1 VRNSHATWE
10 RGGLHTLLLTVKS
23 QQLTV
28 RVIGLASANF
38 ESNIAP
44 NKYLGFY
51 SPRHFII
58 VAMPDYQLLITM
70 SLQFISIPPTTDRK
84 PVALMVAL
92 HGWGANARDLTSLAP
107 AFNLPDYQFV
117 FPDAPFPHPQVMGG
131 KAWYDLQSKDPQG
144 LVKSRQLLRE
154 FLLSLESSTG
164 VPLSRT
170 ILGGFSQGGAM
181 TLDVGLTLPVAG
193 LICLSGY
200 LHPISPVAGSA
211 LPPVLIVHGTQDTIV
226 PVTAAV
232 RSRDSLT
239 AWGAAVQYREFIM
252 GHEIRPEVID
262 VMRSFVV
269 ETVSKSD

>member
-1 VRNSHATWE
+1 
-10 RGGLHTLLLTVKS
+10 
-23 QQLTV
+23 
-28 RVIGLASANF
+28 
-38 ESNIAP
+38 
-44 NKYLGFY
+44 
-51 SPRHFII
+51 
-58 VAMPDYQLLITM
+58 M

-84 PVALMVAL
+84 PVALIVAL
-92 HGWGANARDLTSLAP
+92 HGWGANARDLTPLAP

-131 KAWYDLQSKDPQG
+131 KMWYDLANKDAQG
-144 LVKSRQLLRE
+144 LVESRQLLRE

-200 LHPISPVAGSA
+200 LHSSISVVDGST

-226 PVTAAV
+226 PVSAAV
-232 RSRDSLT
+232 RSRESLT
-239 AWGAAVQYREFIM
+239 AWGAAVQYQEFNM
-252 GHEIRPEVID
+252 GHEILPEVVD

>member
-1 VRNSHATWE
+1 
-10 RGGLHTLLLTVKS
+10 
-23 QQLTV
+23 
-28 RVIGLASANF
+28 
-38 ESNIAP
+38 
-44 NKYLGFY
+44 
-51 SPRHFII
+51 
-58 VAMPDYQLLITM
+58 M
-70 SLQFISIPPTTDRK
+70 SLQFISIPPKTDRK
-84 PVALMVAL
+84 PVAVIVAL

-117 FPDAPFPHPQVMGG
+117 FPDAPFPHPHVMGG
-131 KAWYDLQSKDPQG
+131 KMWYDLQNKDAQG
-144 LVKSRQLLRE
+144 LVQSRQLLRE

-200 LHPISPVAGSA
+200 LHPSISPVAGSA

-226 PVTAAV
+226 PVSAGV
-232 RSRDSLT
+232 RSRESLT
-239 AWGAAVQYREFIM
+239 AWEAAVQYQEFNM